1 MSDKKKLETPPA
13 DDKAPTET
21 PPADTKAPEPTRIEY
36 TSNTSGSIRD
46 GKGDLL
52 LAHVDPGDV
61 IEPETAKLRRQL
73 LDTGH
78 FQPSRRA
85 LTKKEPT
92 E

>member
-1 MSDKKKLETPPA
+1 MSDDKKAETPPA
-13 DDKAPTET
+13 DKAPT
-21 PPADTKAPEPTRIEY
+21 PEPTRIEY
-36 TSNTSGSIRD
+36 TSNTAGSIRD
-46 GKGDLL
+46 SKGDLL

>member
-1 MSDKKKLETPPA
+1 MSDDKTKAETPPA
-13 DDKAPTET
+13 DKAAT
-21 PPADTKAPEPTRIEY
+21 PESTRIEY

-46 GKGDLL
+46 SKGELL

-61 IEPETAKLRRQL
+61 LEPDTAKLRKAL

-78 FQPSRRA
+78 FQLTRRA
-85 LTKKEPT
+85 LTKKEPA